1 MGHLPKST
9 KKQLHPSVGV
19 CIIRETTAR
28 MNMDVILIL
37 QSSPR
42 KNSKNGSS
50 QGNSL
55 PSNSPPR
62 TPTFKTNSFS
72 QPSVTQT
79 SPASISSPIIIKA
92 SKLKFTKSF
101 NYSHCLIFLGVL
113 VCDHTW
119 FLKWEMQNRI
129 CWNQSLSNMVDCNN
143 FCKRKLERT
152 AF

>member
-1 MGHLPKST
+1 MVYE
-9 KKQLHPSVGV
+9 KKQNNFGHPVDVWMTVRLKACSQDV
-19 CIIRETTAR
+19 I
-28 MNMDVILIL
+28 MDVIFIQ

-79 SPASISSPIIIKA
+79 SPASTSSPIIIKA
-92 SKLKFTKSF
+92 SKHKFTKLF
-101 NYSHCLIFLGVL
+101 NHSY
-113 VCDHTW
+113 
-119 FLKWEMQNRI
+119 
-129 CWNQSLSNMVDCNN
+129 
-143 FCKRKLERT
+143 
-152 AF
+152 A